1 MTKFLTKSRLCGL
14 LCMLLGGAACGAA
27 ARFTPKGLLA
37 SDPGPGLFPIIG
49 GAGLALCGLII
60 FLQNSDK
67 SPPFASDFDRT
78 GLIRIGECAVLLAVY
93 FAVIGSLGFLVSTAV
108 LLFLLCG
115 LFALG
120 EQVAWRKRLIFT
132 ALTTGAVWYLFVEVL
147 SVMLPRFDLF

>member
-37 SDPGPGLFPIIG
+37 SDPGP
-49 GAGLALCGLII
+49 GLALCGLII

-93 FAVIGSLGFLVSTAV
+93 FAVIGYVGFLVSTAV

-120 EQVAWRKRLIFT
+120 EQVAWWKRLIFT